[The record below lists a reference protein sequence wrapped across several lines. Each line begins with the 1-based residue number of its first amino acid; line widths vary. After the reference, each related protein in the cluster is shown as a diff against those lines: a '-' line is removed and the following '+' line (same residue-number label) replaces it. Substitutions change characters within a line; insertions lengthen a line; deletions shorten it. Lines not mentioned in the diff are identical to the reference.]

1 MNAPSKNG
9 YMLLSMSNEWYK
21 ELSLEEI
28 QEVVK
33 QNKAWYER
41 LAAEGKIK
49 GGQALLREGAFVTS
63 KGSRLMSDGPFPES
77 KEVIGGT
84 LWLDVATLEEA
95 IAIAKTLP
103 GLRYN
108 TTIEVRPVAD
118 ECPTYAYARELAREQ
133 QLATTTV

>member
-1 MNAPSKNG
+1 
-9 YMLLSMSNEWYK
+9 MLLSMSNEWYK

-95 IAIAKTLP
+95 IAIARTLP

-118 ECPTYAYARELAREQ
+118 ECPTYAYVRELAREQ
-133 QLATTTV
+133 QLATTAA

>member
-1 MNAPSKNG
+1 
-9 YMLLSMSNEWYK
+9 MLLSMSNEWYK

-95 IAIAKTLP
+95 IAIARTLP

-133 QLATTTV
+133 QLATTTA

>member
-1 MNAPSKNG
+1 
-9 YMLLSMSNEWYK
+9 MLLSISSEWFK

-41 LAAEGKIK
+41 LAAQGKIK
-49 GGQALLREGAFVTS
+49 GGQALLREGAIVTS
-63 KGSRLMSDGPFPES
+63 KGSRPMSDGPFPES

-84 LWLDVATLEEA
+84 LWLDVATMDEA
-95 IAIAKTLP
+95 IAVAQTLP

-108 TTIEVRPVAD
+108 MSIEIRPVAD

-133 QLATTTV
+133 QLAAA